1 MRSERDIADAIERHA
16 DTVRRLCMVYLKNH
30 ADTDD
35 VFQTVFLSYATSD
48 VSFQN
53 PEHERAWF
61 VRVTVN
67 ACKDSLRSMFRK
79 ATVPIDE
86 VLELSSPI
94 PEDHREV
101 LEAVLALPKQYRE
114 VIYLHFY
121 ERYTAPQIASLLG
134 RNVNTV
140 YTLINR
146 AKARLRR
153 ELEESEVE
161 HGR

>member
-1 MRSERDIADAIERHA
+1 
-16 DTVRRLCMVYLKNH
+16 MVYLKNH

-61 VRVTVN
+61 VRVTIN

-121 ERYTAPQIASLLG
+121 EQYTAPQIASLLG

-146 AKARLRR
+146 AKTRLRR
-153 ELEESEVE
+153 ALEESEVE